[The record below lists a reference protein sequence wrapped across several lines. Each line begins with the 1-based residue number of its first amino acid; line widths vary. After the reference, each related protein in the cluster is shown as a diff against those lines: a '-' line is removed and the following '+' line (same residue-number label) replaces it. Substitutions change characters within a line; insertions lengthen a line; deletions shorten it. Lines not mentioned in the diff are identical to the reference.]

1 MIGFQ
6 KGLFSWFFEVF
17 LKYKRRI
24 WPRWDSLHLVMFMG
38 CFSRVRCISG
48 AEGNCQ
54 EFVISH
60 ALLIV
65 EVMKLKAPTKV
76 KIFGWRTL
84 KGRLHTQLLFYILK
98 SMSTLH
104 AFWCLQWGNWWAPFY
119 MSLCSCGM
127 NEDNGFLGKLMITIL
142 SRECLN
148 LLSLCAKKWL

>member
-1 MIGFQ
+1 
-6 KGLFSWFFEVF
+6 
-17 LKYKRRI
+17 
-24 WPRWDSLHLVMFMG
+24 MG

-84 KGRLHTQLLFYILK
+84 KGKTTHPTFILYIEINVNSACILVPPVRK
-98 SMSTLH
+98 LMSTFLH
-104 AFWCLQWGNWWAPFY
+104 VPLQLWH
-119 MSLCSCGM
+119 
-127 NEDNGFLGKLMITIL
+127 E
-142 SRECLN
+142 
-148 LLSLCAKKWL
+148 